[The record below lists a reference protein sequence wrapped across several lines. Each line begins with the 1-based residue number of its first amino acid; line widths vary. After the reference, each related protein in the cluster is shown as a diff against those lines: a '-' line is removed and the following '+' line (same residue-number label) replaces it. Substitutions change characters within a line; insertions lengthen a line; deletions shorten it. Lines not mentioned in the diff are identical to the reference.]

1 MDARV
6 MSKHLSGAD
15 KAALFLMSLGPD
27 ITANVMKKMD
37 DESLTEIARHM
48 PQVARLGQEALDS
61 VHTEFENI
69 HSQGNVMASTPE
81 QVKEMLKQV
90 VDGSRLQ
97 RILDSLDEAEHS
109 RMSVWAKLSRM
120 KPKAVF
126 NLIKTESPQVIAI
139 ILANLKSE
147 LSSNIISLLP
157 EDLQMSVVFRMSK
170 IESVPRDIVR
180 DIEEALDRELGEA
193 QGGSGLNFDG
203 MVRVVDILKTLDSKI
218 TKPIL
223 DHLREKDPE
232 LFEQVDSQLL
242 MFEDFQ
248 NLSGKD
254 MQQILKQVASE
265 DLVKALKGASDEIR
279 EHFLGN
285 MSQRAADILREDI
298 EVMGPIKV
306 SDVEKSQ
313 RTILEIARTLDE
325 EGIITLGQQD
335 DLVF

>member
-1 MDARV
+1 
-6 MSKHLSGAD
+6 MSNNMLSGPE
-15 KAALFLMSLGPD
+15 KAALFLTSMGLD
-27 ITANVMKKMD
+27 ISAEIMKKMD
-37 DESLTEIARHM
+37 DDSLTEIARRM
-48 PQVARLGQEALDS
+48 PQVSRLSQEALAQ
-61 VHTEFENI
+61 VHGEFEQLS
-69 HSQGNVMASTPE
+69 SQGKLMVSTPE

-97 RILDSLDEAEHS
+97 RILESLDEAENS
-109 RMSVWAKLSRM
+109 KMSIWARLARM

-126 NLIKTESPQVIAI
+126 SLIKNESPQVIAI

-147 LSSNIISLLP
+147 LSSDIISLLP

-180 DIEEALDRELGEA
+180 DIEEALDRELSEA
-193 QGGSGLNFDG
+193 MGGSGLNFDG

-242 MFEDFQ
+242 MFEDFL
-248 NLSGKD
+248 NLSGRD

-298 EVMGPIKV
+298 EVMGPIKIA
-306 SDVEKSQ
+306 DVEKSQ

-325 EGIITLGQQD
+325 EGVITLGQQD

>member
-1 MDARV
+1 MTDRP
-6 MSKHLSGAD
+6 LSGSD
-15 KAALFLMSLGPD
+15 KAALFLMSLGPEIAGD
-27 ITANVMKKMD
+27 VMKKMD
-37 DESLTEIARHM
+37 DDSLTEIARRM
-48 PQVARLGQEALDS
+48 PQLSRLGEDALVQ
-61 VHTEFENI
+61 VHGEFEQI
-69 HSQGNVMASTPE
+69 HSKGSLMVSTPE

-97 RILDSLDEAEHS
+97 RILESLDEAES
-109 RMSVWAKLSRM
+109 SKMSVWTRLSRM

-126 NLIKTESPQVIAI
+126 TLIKNESPQVIAI

-147 LSSNIISLLP
+147 LSSDIISLLS

-180 DIEEALDRELGEA
+180 DIEEALDRELSEA

-242 MFEDFQ
+242 MFEDFL
-248 NLSGKD
+248 NLSGRD

-265 DLVKALKGASDEIR
+265 DLVKALKGASDDIR

-306 SDVEKSQ
+306 ADVEKSQ
-313 RTILEIARTLDE
+313 RTILEIARKLDE
-325 EGIITLGQQD
+325 EGVITLGQQD

>member
-1 MDARV
+1 MTEKV
-6 MSKHLSGAD
+6 LSGSE
-15 KAALFLMSLGPD
+15 KAALFLMSMGPD
-27 ITANVMKKMD
+27 LSAQIMKKMD
-37 DESLTEIARHM
+37 DESLTEIARRM
-48 PQVARLGQEALDS
+48 PQVSRLGEDMLVK
-61 VHTEFENI
+61 VHDEFEKL
-69 HSQGNVMASTPE
+69 HVQGKLMVSSPE

-90 VDGSRLQ
+90 VDGPRLQ
-97 RILDSLDEAEHS
+97 RILESLEEAENS
-109 RMSVWAKLSRM
+109 KMSVWARLGRM
-120 KPKAVF
+120 KPKAVHS
-126 NLIKTESPQVIAI
+126 LIKNESPQVIAI

-147 LSSNIISLLP
+147 LSSDIISLLG

-180 DIEEALDRELGEA
+180 DIEEALDRELSEG

-242 MFEDFQ
+242 MFEDFL
-248 NLSGKD
+248 NLSGRD

-265 DLVKALKGASDEIR
+265 DLVKALKGASDDVR

-298 EVMGPIKV
+298 EVMGPIKIAE
-306 SDVEKSQ
+306 VEKSQ
-313 RTILEIARTLDE
+313 RAILEIARKLDE
-325 EGIITLGQQD
+325 EGVITLGQQD